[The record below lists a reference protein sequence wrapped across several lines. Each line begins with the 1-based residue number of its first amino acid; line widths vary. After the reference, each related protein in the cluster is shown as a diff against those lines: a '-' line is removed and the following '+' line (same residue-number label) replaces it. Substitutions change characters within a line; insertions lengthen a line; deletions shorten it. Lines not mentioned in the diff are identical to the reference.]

1 MSTDDHEKPIRALL
15 GLFTVLARRRL
26 GNCRVAD
33 IEAATG
39 LGRTRLQRL
48 AGVWRPH
55 LVCPPIDVV
64 EIRVLSAFA
73 AGVLG
78 IDQRSIARW
87 LAQVEDLRE
96 RESVVSAIR
105 RLAKEAV
112 ERQVTIAEVELP
124 AALAE
129 LLTANR

>member
-1 MSTDDHEKPIRALL
+1 MATDEHEKPIRALL

-33 IEAATG
+33 IEEATG

-64 EIRVLSAFA
+64 EIRAISAFA

-78 IDQRSIARW
+78 VDERSVGRW
-87 LAQVEDLRE
+87 LAGLADGREETSVEA
-96 RESVVSAIR
+96 AIR
-105 RLAKEAV
+105 RLAREAV
-112 ERQVTIAEVELP
+112 ERQVTIADVELP

-129 LLTANR
+129 LLKK

>member
-64 EIRVLSAFA
+64 EIRAISAFS

-78 IDQRSIARW
+78 VDERAIGRW
-87 LAQVEDLRE
+87 LAGLADGRE
-96 RESVVSAIR
+96 ETSVVSAIR
-105 RLAKEAV
+105 RLTKEAV
-112 ERQVTIAEVELP
+112 ERQVTLADVELP

-129 LLTANR
+129 LLQK